1 MRRIKLRK
9 ERLRAKE
16 IVKMYGVGLST
27 VWLYAKQN
35 KLTKIKVSD
44 RVTVFDKNEVDR
56 FFSKK

>member
-1 MRRIKLRK
+1 MRK